1 MSSTQESGQTAPDPP
16 PPVPPSTSPPG
27 DIPVAA
33 PEPTARTPPSL
44 PTVITIVAWVL
55 TGGLALLALGRLLHL
70 DDAIDWPY
78 TVVNALTPLLYLP
91 AYLGAAVAF
100 ARRRN
105 LLLILSVA
113 LIAVHA
119 FWTVPELL
127 PGHPEHAAPGSAQL
141 RIMSAN
147 LRYDNVHADRLGAQI
162 RSANPD
168 VLVLV
173 ELTPL
178 TLSKV
183 TSTGAL
189 RPYGYQVVR
198 PTQGAFGAAVY
209 SRFPLRDAAA
219 PIIGGA
225 MSLRAIVQVDEN
237 RRFVM
242 YAVHTIS
249 PTSGEYTSRWR
260 SQLSDLRREARAAT
274 LPVVMAGDF
283 NATRDHRPFRRLVDA
298 GVRDAHDVV
307 GGGWA
312 PTWSAT
318 AVVVPPVLRIDHVLA
333 SPAFAV
339 TGFSVGREYGSDH
352 LPVLAD
358 LAMR

>member
-1 MSSTQESGQTAPDPP
+1 MSSTQESGQTTPDPP
-16 PPVPPSTSPPG
+16 SPTPPSTSSPG

-33 PEPTARTPPSL
+33 AEPTTPTLPSI
-44 PTVITIVAWVL
+44 PTVITIVAWVV
-55 TGGLALLALGRLLHL
+55 TGGLALLALGRLVHL

-91 AYLGAAVAF
+91 AYAAVAVAF

-105 LLLILSVA
+105 LLLIVSVA

-127 PGHPEHAAPGSAQL
+127 PGHAENAASGSA
-141 RIMSAN
+141 RIRVMSAN
-147 LRYDNVHADRLGAQI
+147 LRYDNAHADRLGAQI
-162 RSANPD
+162 QSANPD
-168 VLVLV
+168 VLVLL

-178 TLSKV
+178 TLAKV
-183 TSTGAL
+183 ASTGAL
-189 RPYGYQVVR
+189 RPYTYHEVR
-198 PTQGAFGAAVY
+198 ATKGAFGAGIY

-219 PIIGGA
+219 PTVGDG
-225 MSLRAIVQVDEN
+225 MSLRATVQVDEN

-249 PTSGEYTSRWR
+249 PTSSTYTTRWR
-260 SQLSDLRREARAAT
+260 TQLTELRHEARTAT
-274 LPVVMAGDF
+274 LPVIMAGDF
-283 NATRDHRPFRRLVDA
+283 NATRDHRPFRQLVDA

-307 GGGWA
+307 GGGWE

-318 AVVVPPVLRIDHVLA
+318 AVIVPPVLRIDHVLA

-352 LPVLAD
+352 LPIFAD

>member
-1 MSSTQESGQTAPDPP
+1 MSSTQESGPTPPDTPP
-16 PPVPPSTSPPG
+16 PPPPSSPG

-33 PEPTARTPPSL
+33 PEPRTW
-44 PTVITIVAWVL
+44 TVPGVPEQITIVAWVV
-55 TGGLALLALGRLLHL
+55 TVVLALLALGRLVRL

-91 AYLGAAVAF
+91 AYASVAVAF

-113 LIAVHA
+113 LVAVHA

-127 PGHPEHAAPGSAQL
+127 PGHAENAASGSARL
-141 RIMSAN
+141 RVMSAN

-178 TLSKV
+178 TLSRV
-183 TSTGAL
+183 SSTGAL
-189 RPYGYQVVR
+189 RPYAYHEVH
-198 PTQGAFGAAVY
+198 PHLGASGAAIY
-209 SRFPLRDAAA
+209 SRFPLRDASA
-219 PIIGGA
+219 PVIGGST
-225 MSLRAIVQVDEN
+225 SLRATVEVDEN
-237 RRFVM
+237 RRFVL

-249 PTSGEYTSRWR
+249 PTSSAFTSRWR
-260 SQLSDLRREARAAT
+260 TQLTDLRHEAGAAT

-283 NATRDHRPFRRLVDA
+283 NATRDHRPFRQLVDA

-307 GGGWA
+307 GGGWE

-318 AVVVPPVLRIDHVLA
+318 AVIVPPVLRIDHVLA

-339 TGFSVGREYGSDH
+339 TGFQVGREFGSDH
-352 LPVLAD
+352 LPIIAD